1 MPQGPSSPQAAWS
14 LGLGLSSMVL
24 CGLFTGIPAIVLGLR
39 ARRHIAATAT
49 GAARRSDGL
58 AVAGIVTGAIGSVVT
73 TLVLVSIAFA
83 VAFLGQVAD
92 SVDDVNS
99 DPADG
104 YCDNSRYW
112 QDPDC

>member
-1 MPQGPSSPQAAWS
+1 
-14 LGLGLSSMVL
+14 MVL
-24 CGLFTGIPAIVLGLR
+24 FGLFTGIPAIVLGVR
-39 ARRHIAATAT
+39 ARKASAA
-49 GAARRSDGL
+49 AASRSDGL

-73 TLVLVSIAFA
+73 TLVLVVIAFT
-83 VAFLGQVAD
+83 VLFLGQVAD
-92 SVDDVNS
+92 SMDDVNS